1 MSFGKRLI
9 WGGIGWAL
17 GGPIGGIIGYALAS
31 LSQQTSNDG
40 ATNFGGGFRSHRQPS
55 VTQSG
60 DFAVSLLVL
69 FATVMKADRQMLKS
83 ELEYIKQFLNKQF
96 GSRNA
101 RDLFLLFRD
110 IIEQDYPL
118 RDVCRQIQRSMDHP
132 SRLELIHVLF
142 GLSKADGQIHPEE
155 ISVIKRIAKYLNIS
169 DNDYYS
175 IRAMFVEDTDST
187 YKILGVDPRADDL
200 ELKRAYRHMAN
211 KYHPD
216 KVAHLGVD
224 LQNLAEDKFK
234 AVNGAYQ
241 KIKAERQIP

>member
-9 WGGIGWAL
+9 WGSIGWAL

-31 LSQQTSNDG
+31 MREQTNRNGS
-40 ATNFGGGFRSHRQPS
+40 TNFGGGFRSYRQPS

-69 FATVMKADRQMLKS
+69 FATVMKADRQLLKS
-83 ELEYIKQFLNKQF
+83 EIEYIKQFLRTQF
-96 GSRNA
+96 GAQNA
-101 RDLFLLFRD
+101 QDLMLLFRD

-142 GLSKADGQIHPEE
+142 GLSLADRNIHPEE
-155 ISVIKRIAKYLNIS
+155 ISIILRIARYLNIS
-169 DNDYYS
+169 ENDFNS
-175 IRAMFVEDTDST
+175 IKAMFVKDTNT
-187 YKILGVDPRADDL
+187 AFKILGIDSNADNT
-200 ELKRAYRHMAN
+200 ELKQAYRRMAN

-216 KVAHLGVD
+216 KVAHLGQE
-224 LQNLAEDKFK
+224 LQKLAEEKFK
-234 AVNGAYQ
+234 AVNDAYH
-241 KIKAERQIP
+241 KIKAERQIS